1 MIIKVS
7 FDIFMYVLKIFNREI
22 QRWHDLILLEK
33 YFLQATV
40 ILKIWLGLWKPT
52 FNTVVILLI
61 QKGLLEQ
68 MPTHKHSTSTHR
80 CLCFIRQCPWEHIC
94 VTRATPFSLMEW
106 NIVER
111 ILLNKKSVLLLDL
124 AGSMMLKT
132 LPNWFEKYSSSDVCL
147 NNYGHFV

>member
-1 MIIKVS
+1 MTVKIS
-7 FDIFMYVLKIFNREI
+7 FDIFYACSSSLHRET
-22 QRWHDLILLEK
+22 QRWHDLILFKK

-40 ILKIWLGLWKPT
+40 ILNIWLGQWKPT
-52 FNTVVILLI
+52 FNTVIILLI
-61 QKGLLEQ
+61 KNGSFEQ
-68 MPTHKHSTSTHR
+68 MPTYKHSTSTHR
-80 CLCFIRQCPWEHIC
+80 CLCFISQCPWERIYA
-94 VTRATPFSLMEW
+94 TQATPFSLMEW

-132 LPNWFEKYSSSDVCL
+132 LSNQFEKYSSSDVCL